1 MKQEKGVLVR
11 KCKARLG
18 ERETLTSRGVRK
30 LRLDGGGMRGMVSL
44 LMLEELEKMT
54 GTKTHQMFNL
64 IVGTSTGAVIA
75 SMMGIRCMG
84 AREGLEVHREMGRK
98 IFKRSVGE
106 GMWSLIQH
114 QSYYNNMVLEE
125 VMNTYAKIESQ
136 QFT

>member
-1 MKQEKGVLVR
+1 
-11 KCKARLG
+11 
-18 ERETLTSRGVRK
+18 
-30 LRLDGGGMRGMVSL
+30 
-44 LMLEELEKMT
+44 
-54 GTKTHQMFNL
+54 
-64 IVGTSTGAVIA
+64 
-75 SMMGIRCMG
+75 
-84 AREGLEVHREMGRK
+84 MGRK